1 VTGSSG
7 AMSTLTQF
15 TGNADISRG
24 EECRTLTWY
33 AIQTRPRYEK
43 KVVERLQ
50 QKSIKAYLPLFT
62 EKHQWSDRSRAV
74 HMPLF
79 PSYVFVRI
87 EETLPIRTTVLRTD
101 GVTGFVGVRGSG
113 VSIPDDQIISIQ
125 AILANGVPFSPRPF
139 LSKGQRVRIHG
150 GSLNGVEGI
159 LVAENDDRSLVVS
172 VQLIQRSLSIRIAGY
187 AVRPA

>member
-1 VTGSSG
+1 VTGFSG
-7 AMSTLTQF
+7 AMATLTQF
-15 TGNADISRG
+15 TTDADTSHG
-24 EECRTLTWY
+24 EECRTLAWF

-43 KVVERLQ
+43 KVVERLR
-50 QKSIKAYLPLFT
+50 QKSISAYLPLFT
-62 EKHQWSDRSRAV
+62 EKHQWSDRSRAI

-87 EETLPIRTTVLRTD
+87 EEALPTRTTVLRTN

-113 VSIPDDQIISIQ
+113 VPIPDHQISSIQ
-125 AILANGVPFSPRPF
+125 AILENGVPFSPRPF

-159 LVAENDDRSLVVS
+159 LVAENDDQSLVVS
-172 VQLIQRSLSIRIAGY
+172 VQLIQRSLSIRVAGY

>member
-1 VTGSSG
+1 
-7 AMSTLTQF
+7 MSTLTQF
-15 TGNADISRG
+15 RADANAGPDEKCKS
-24 EECRTLTWY
+24 LTWF

-50 QKSIKAYLPLFT
+50 QRNISAYLPLFT
-62 EKHQWSDRSRAV
+62 EEHQWSDRNRAV

-87 EETLPIRTTVLRTD
+87 EETLPTRTAVLRTN
-101 GVTGFVGVRGSG
+101 GVTGFVGIRGSG
-113 VSIPDDQIISIQ
+113 VPIPDEQIISIQ
-125 AILANGVPFSPRPF
+125 AILENGIPFSSRPF

-159 LVAENDDRSLVVS
+159 LVAENDDQSLVVS